1 MESFKYVGTV
11 VASDGRRNKEIVTQ
25 IDETNAVLR
34 ELHRSAV
41 AKRELSNTI
50 TFSVLQSVF
59 VPILTYDHESWIR
72 TERIVSQM
80 LTPDM

>member
-1 MESFKYVGTV
+1 MV
-11 VASDGRRNKEIVTQ
+11 VTSDGRRNKEIVTQ

-50 TFSVLQSVF
+50 TFSVFKSVF
-59 VPILTYDHESWIR
+59 LPILTYDHESWIR

-80 LTPDM
+80 PTPDM